1 MQNITAPTTT
11 TRTIESYETGEQVTE
26 WVTEWT
32 VGDYTLRKTEE
43 PGYVH
48 WGVRTTNR
56 DLPRVEDIAGF
67 GQSVEFGVS
76 CSSISDLSP
85 EGAIA
90 YAAQIAE
97 AAETA
102 KAFNEI
108 IAAN

>member
-1 MQNITAPTTT
+1 MQNITAPTTRIR
-11 TRTIESYETGEQVTE
+11 TRESGETVQ
-26 WVTEWT
+26 VTEWT
-32 VGDYTLRKTEE
+32 VGAYILRKSEE
-43 PGYVH
+43 PGYIG
-48 WGVRTTNR
+48 WGAINVDRTR
-56 DLPRVEDIAGF
+56 PRVEDIAGF
-67 GQSVEFGVS
+67 GQPVEFGVS

-90 YAAQIAE
+90 YAAQVVE

>member
-1 MQNITAPTTT
+1 MQNIPDPATSDF
-11 TRTIESYETGEQVTE
+11 TRTTGETVQI
-26 WVTEWT
+26 TEWT
-32 VGDYTLRKTEE
+32 IGACTLRKSEE
-43 PGYVH
+43 PGYID
-48 WGVRTTNR
+48 WGVFNADR
-56 DLPRVEDIAGF
+56 DLPRVENTAGF
-67 GQSVEFGVS
+67 GQPTEFGIS

-90 YAAQIAE
+90 YAAQVVE